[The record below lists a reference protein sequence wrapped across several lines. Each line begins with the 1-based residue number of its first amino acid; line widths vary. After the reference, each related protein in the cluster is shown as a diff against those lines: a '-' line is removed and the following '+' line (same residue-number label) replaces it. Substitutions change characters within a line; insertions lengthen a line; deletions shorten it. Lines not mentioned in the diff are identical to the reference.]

1 MLSDSFDAKLA
12 SVSESLETKLNLVAD
27 RLDVKINSMISNATA
42 EIRRENDQIREE
54 FSIQSQTELQ
64 LIAKEVEVVRNNTGT
79 ELTNRVQ
86 NFETDCN
93 KINGSINEYKPQ
105 TDSSMNSLRSLINQI
120 REEVE
125 NKIGELANE
134 VRSVASGI

>member
-64 LIAKEVEVVRNNTGT
+64 LIAKEVEVVRNST
-79 ELTNRVQ
+79 VQ
-86 NFETDCN
+86 
-93 KINGSINEYKPQ
+93 G
-105 TDSSMNSLRSLINQI
+105 
-120 REEVE
+120 
-125 NKIGELANE
+125 
-134 VRSVASGI
+134 